1 MTFKFVTYRGFL
13 VLRARL
19 DPREE
24 RDLLEIQQV
33 ELPSLINSVV
43 LYYF

>member
-1 MTFKFVTYRGFL
+1 MTFNFVIYRGFPD
-13 VLRARL
+13 LRARL

-33 ELPSLINSVV
+33 ELPSLVDSVV
-43 LYYF
+43 LY